1 MKKALILAVA
11 LILCFAIIGC
21 GKETDKAKETAEGFL
36 SSVASGDFENAKT
49 YLHPDR
55 SIDIEKYFN
64 DYEAWSGIDFQNG
77 IKVKKYTEYS
87 YSVYDSDVDG
97 SEYELEIRISV
108 GGKTLEINIDI
119 VRNDNGYGIYE
130 IDLD

>member
-1 MKKALILAVA
+1 MKKVLILAVA
-11 LILCFAIIGC
+11 LILCFALIGC

-36 SSVASGDFENAKT
+36 SSIASGDFENAKT

-55 SIDIEKYFN
+55 AINIEKYFN
-64 DYEAWSGIDFQNG
+64 DYEAWSGVDFQKG

-87 YSVYDSDVDG
+87 YSVYDSDVNG

-108 GGKTLEINIDI
+108 GGKTLEINIDV

>member
-1 MKKALILAVA
+1 M
-11 LILCFAIIGC
+11 
-21 GKETDKAKETAEGFL
+21 
-36 SSVASGDFENAKT
+36 
-49 YLHPDR
+49 HPNR

-64 DYEAWSGIDFQNG
+64 NYEARSGIDFQNG

-97 SEYELEIRISV
+97 SEYELEIRITV
-108 GGKTLEINIDI
+108 DGKTFEINIDI